1 MKKIYLLFYCL
12 LGFASFTNAQQ
23 LSSRLIDVNFQ
34 QATISQLV
42 TDLETKTGYYFYYEA
57 NKFDSL
63 RVTVQLNQA
72 TLTAVLDAAFKNT
85 PYKYAITTQQQ
96 VLLTKGLT
104 IQTQLASGFFNSK
117 PVTPGKVV
125 TAPTTPTADYTT
137 ALVEKQ
143 VVEATSENKT
153 YEIGIRGSA
162 KTGNITLAGYIRD
175 VKSGEPVIGASI
187 YIAALKT
194 GIASDQFGYYSLNL
208 PRGSHTLLVRGL
220 GMRDTRR
227 QIVLNADGK
236 LNIEMQEQVTALK
249 EVKISAEK
257 VANVRSVSMGINKI
271 DITTLKQIPAVF
283 GEADVLRAVLT
294 LPGVQTVGE
303 ASTGFNVRGGS
314 ADQNLILLND
324 ATIYNPS
331 HFFGF
336 FSAFDPDIVKEI
348 ELYKSSIPEK
358 FGGRLSSIL
367 DVTNREG
374 NKKKYTGS
382 AGIGLLTSR
391 FNIEGPI
398 DSNKTSFIFGGRSTY
413 ANWLLKKLPKEYKN
427 SRATFYDLSLGISHQ
442 INEKNNLYFSGYY
455 SADSF
460 RLNSDTSYAYGN
472 RNFSVKWKHNYNNKL
487 YSVITGGYDRYQYN
501 VSSTLNPVN
510 AYKFNF
516 DIGQINFKADFS
528 YFLNPKHTLS
538 FGLNSIRY
546 QLTPGTNM
554 PVGNE
559 SLTTPEKVP
568 GEQALESALYLGD
581 KFNVTEN
588 FSINMGVR
596 YSLFNYLGPQTIN
609 NYAPNLP
616 RTTINLLDS
625 TTYGSNKFIKTYGG
639 PEIRISARYI
649 LSENFSI
656 KAGYNT
662 LRQYIHLLSNT
673 TAISPTDVWKL
684 SDPNIKPQFGDQI
697 ALGLYKNLSANTIET
712 SVEVY
717 YKRLKN
723 YLDYRSGAVLVL
735 NQNIET
741 DVLSTRGKAYGAEFM
756 VKKTTG
762 KLNGW
767 ISYTYSRTFLKQ
779 DDPNAGELINGGKY
793 YPANYDKP
801 HSFNLIGNY
810 RFTHRYSVSLNTV
823 YSTGRPLTLPV
834 AKFYYA
840 GAERVFYS
848 ERNQYRIPDF
858 FRTDFSINIDG
869 NHKVNQRFHNSW
881 TVGVYNVTGRRNA
894 YSTYFAQEAGVI
906 NGYNLSIFA
915 NPFPFINY
923 NIRF

>member
-1 MKKIYLLFYCL
+1 MKKFYLFFYCL
-12 LGFASFTNAQQ
+12 LGLSLFSRAQSGAQ
-23 LSSRLIDVNFQ
+23 KLIDVNFQ

-42 TDLETKTGYYFYYEA
+42 SELETKTGYYFYYEA
-57 NKFDSL
+57 AQFDSL
-63 RVTVQLNQA
+63 RVTVQLNQV
-72 TLTAVLDAAFKNT
+72 TLKTVLDAAFKNT
-85 PYKYAITTQQQ
+85 LYKYAITPQQQ
-96 VLLTKGLT
+96 VLLTKGLA
-104 IQTQLASGFFNSK
+104 IQTQLASGFFNNKS
-117 PVTPGKVV
+117 VAPGEKI
-125 TAPTTPTADYTT
+125 TAPTADYTV
-137 ALVEKQ
+137 ALAEKQ
-143 VVEATSENKT
+143 EVEATSENKT
-153 YEIGIRGSA
+153 YEIGIRGTS
-162 KTGNITLAGYIRD
+162 KTGAVTLAGYVRD

-194 GIASDQFGYYSLNL
+194 GIATDQFGYYSLNL
-208 PRGSHTLLVRGL
+208 PRGPHTLLVRGL
-220 GMRDTRR
+220 GMKDTRR
-227 QIVLNADGK
+227 QVVLNTDGK
-236 LNIEMQEQVTALK
+236 LNIEMQEQVTTLK

-257 VANVRSVSMGINKI
+257 VANVRSVEMGVNKI

-336 FSAFDPDIVKEI
+336 FSAFDPDIVKDI

-398 DSNKTSFIFGGRSTY
+398 DSNKTSFIFGGRTTY
-413 ANWLLKKLPKEYKN
+413 ANWLLKKLPKEYEN
-427 SRATFYDLSLGISHQ
+427 SRATFYDLSLNVSHQ

-472 RNFSVKWKHNYNNKL
+472 RNVSVKWRHNYNNKL
-487 YSVITGGYDRYQYN
+487 YSVIMGGYDRYQYN

-516 DIGQINFKADFS
+516 DISQLNFKADFS
-528 YFLNPKHTLS
+528 YFINPKHTLS

-546 QLTPGTNM
+546 HLTPGTSI

-559 SLTTPEKVP
+559 SITVSEKVP

-581 KFNVTEN
+581 KFNVSEN
-588 FSINMGVR
+588 FSINMGLR
-596 YSLFNYLGPQTIN
+596 YSMFNYLGPQTVN

-616 RTTINLLDS
+616 RTTANLLDS

-639 PEIRISARYI
+639 PEIRVSARYI
-649 LSENFSI
+649 VSENFSI

-697 ALGLYKNLSANTIET
+697 ALGLYKNFSSNTIET

-756 VKKTTG
+756 IKKTAG

-779 DDPNAGELINGGKY
+779 DDPNAGELINGGAY

-848 ERNQYRIPDF
+848 DRNQYRIPDF
-858 FRTDFSINIDG
+858 FRTDFSINIEG
-869 NHKVNQRFHNSW
+869 NHKLKQRFHNSW
-881 TVGVYNVTGRRNA
+881 TVGIYNVTGRRNA

>member
-1 MKKIYLLFYCL
+1 MKKIYFLIYCL
-12 LGFASFTNAQQ
+12 LGLSLLANAQQ
-23 LSSRLIDVNFQ
+23 PGQKLIDVNFQ
-34 QATISQLV
+34 QATVSQLV
-42 TDLETKTGYYFYYEA
+42 TDLEAKTGYYFYYEA
-57 NKFDSL
+57 EKFDSL
-63 RVTVQLNQA
+63 RVTLQLNQV
-72 TLTAVLDAAFKNT
+72 TLPAVLDAAFKNT
-85 PYKYAITTQQQ
+85 PYKYAITAQQQ

-104 IQTQLASGFFNSK
+104 IQTQLASGFFNTRSVVPGK
-117 PVTPGKVV
+117 SPVTP
-125 TAPTTPTADYTT
+125 AADYTAT
-137 ALVEKQ
+137 LVEKK

-153 YEIGIRGSA
+153 YEVGIRGTS
-162 KTGNITLAGYIRD
+162 KTGNVTLAGYIRNI
-175 VKSGEPVIGASI
+175 KSGEPVIGASI
-187 YIAALKT
+187 YITALKT
-194 GIASDQFGYYSLNL
+194 GIATDQFGYYSLNL
-208 PRGSHTLLVRGL
+208 PRGAHTLLVRGL
-220 GMRDTRR
+220 GMKDTRR
-227 QIVLNADGK
+227 QVVLNADGK
-236 LNIEMQEQVTALK
+236 LNIEMQEQVTTLK

-257 VANVRSVSMGINKI
+257 VANVRSVAMGVNKI

-413 ANWLLKKLPKEYKN
+413 ANWLLKKLPNNYKN

-501 VSSTLNPVN
+501 VTSTLNPVN

-516 DIGQINFKADFS
+516 NINQLNFKADFS

-554 PVGNE
+554 PVGGE
-559 SLTTPEKVP
+559 SLTVPEKIP

-596 YSLFNYLGPQTIN
+596 YSLFNYLGPQTVN

-616 RTTINLLDS
+616 RTTANLLDS
-625 TTYGSNKFIKTYGG
+625 TTYGRNKFIKTYGG
-639 PEIRISARYI
+639 PEIRLSARYI
-649 LSENFSI
+649 LSDNFSI

-684 SDPNIKPQFGDQI
+684 SDPNIKPQFGDQV
-697 ALGLYKNLSANTIET
+697 ALGLYKNFSSNTIET

-741 DVLSTRGKAYGAEFM
+741 DVLSTKGKAYGAEFM
-756 VKKTTG
+756 VKKTAG

-779 DDPNAGELINGGKY
+779 DDPNAGELISNGNF

-834 AKFYYA
+834 AKFFYA

-858 FRTDFSINIDG
+858 FRTDFSINIEG
-869 NHKVNQRFHNSW
+869 NHKLKQRFHNSW
-881 TVGVYNVTGRRNA
+881 TVGVYNLTGRKNA

-915 NPFPFINY
+915 NPFPFVNY